1 MTARELTKRPA
12 APWGL
17 WVNDC
22 AINSCQQGAGWWF
35 LFRSRH
41 EPSGRVVSYSA
52 LLGKFAIPGDLAWVK
67 CEDPYGEEIDDATT
81 REAAEWLRNKM
92 ISEGVPKSAVKIK
105 RTPKELR

>member
-1 MTARELTKRPA
+1 MTAHKLTAARRPA

-17 WVNDC
+17 EVNDC
-22 AINSCQQGAGWWF
+22 AINSCQQGVDWWSR
-35 LFRSRH
+35 FRAH
-41 EPSGRVVSYSA
+41 FEPSGRVLSIP
-52 LLGKFAIPGDLAWVK
+52 GKVAIPGDVAWVK